1 MHISFETD
9 GSENAI
15 HQVNEAAR
23 EKISSCLGAD
33 VGQQLLRAKLADE
46 LQVVLAA
53 CVLGSGWRLFDH
65 LEDLEIHL
73 KNNKP

>member
-15 HQVNEAAR
+15 HQVNEAAG

-33 VGQQLLRAKLADE
+33 VGQQLLRAKLATNCRAC
-46 LQVVLAA
+46 LRPVFLVAA
-53 CVLGSGWRLFDH
+53 GVYLTIWRTLRFT
-65 LEDLEIHL
+65 
-73 KNNKP
+73 